1 MAARSITL
9 GIQAALAE
17 YVSFGPPHSP
27 EIFVAATSPPEPADA
42 RPGRGGPRN
51 GMLLQEADE
60 LFGEPVESTE
70 HREGKLR
77 VVVRTYATPDGR
89 VTAEFV
95 EGVLFRYAM
104 TSN

>member
-1 MAARSITL
+1 
-9 GIQAALAE
+9 
-17 YVSFGPPHSP
+17 
-27 EIFVAATSPPEPADA
+27 
-42 RPGRGGPRN
+42 
-51 GMLLQEADE
+51 MLLEEADE
-60 LFGEPVESTE
+60 LLGEPLETAE

-104 TSN
+104 PSN